1 MDTHSQKHIRFTE
14 WYKASHER
22 LCRFVQTLVWNREDA
37 QDIVNETAI
46 IAFEKFEKCPEET
59 VFIYFLFGIANKLT
73 KRYYRYKSITN
84 FLIADSVG
92 EATGSFMTD
101 EEMLR
106 HELNKAL
113 RKLSTEQRICIVQF
127 EINGFSIDEIA
138 KMYSF
143 KADTVK
149 SYLRRGREKL
159 RQLLSEHDFKKSITT
174 ERSEYATR

>member
-1 MDTHSQKHIRFTE
+1 
-14 WYKASHER
+14 
-22 LCRFVQTLVWNREDA
+22 VQTLVWNKEDA

-46 IAFEKFEKCPEET
+46 IAFEKFEKCQDESI
-59 VFIYFLFGIANKLT
+59 FIYFLFGIANKLT
-73 KRYYRYKSITN
+73 KRYYRYKSITGL
-84 FLIADSVG
+84 FVADG
-92 EATGSFMTD
+92 IEEASGSLVTD

-113 RKLSTEQRICIVQF
+113 RKLTTKQRICIVQF

-138 KMYSF
+138 KMYNY
-143 KADTVK
+143 KPDTVK

-159 RQLLSEHDFKKSITT
+159 RQLLSEHDSKKSITT

>member
-1 MDTHSQKHIRFTE
+1 MDSQKHIRFTQ

-22 LCRFVQTLVWNREDA
+22 LCRFVQTLVWNKEDA

-46 IAFEKFEKCPEET
+46 IAFEKFEKCKEET
-59 VFIYFLFGIANKLT
+59 VFTYFLFGIANKLT
-73 KRYYRYKSITN
+73 KRYYRYKSITGL
-84 FLIADSVG
+84 FVSDGVEELS
-92 EATGSFMTD
+92 GSFITD

-106 HELNKAL
+106 HELNKEL

-127 EINGFSIDEIA
+127 EINGYSIDEIS
-138 KMYSF
+138 KMYNY
-143 KADTVK
+143 KPDTVK

>member
-1 MDTHSQKHIRFTE
+1 MDTQKHIRFTQ

-22 LCRFVQTLVWNREDA
+22 LCRFVQTLVWNKEDA

-46 IAFEKFEKCPEET
+46 IAFEKFEKCPEES

-73 KRYYRYKSITN
+73 KRYYRYKSITGL
-84 FLIADSVG
+84 FVADGIEETS
-92 EATGSFMTD
+92 GSFATD

-127 EINGFSIDEIA
+127 EINGFSIDEIS
-138 KMYSF
+138 KMYNY
-143 KADTVK
+143 KPDTVK

-159 RQLLSEHDFKKSITT
+159 RQLLSEHDLKKSITT
-174 ERSEYATR
+174 ERNVYATK